1 MLERGYESTFLDI
14 PSAQGALD
22 HSRFLNANAHYA
34 GSWGDHQAA
43 IYMRDKL
50 ASYGFTATL
59 ETFPARID
67 TPKKLALELLS
78 RPRQKFDLTEATDPS
93 DKDTGRADAGI
104 PFNYGSGDGDVIAP
118 LTYVNRGLEDDYAL
132 LERSHVVVS
141 GKIVLIR
148 YGAQFRGLLA
158 KRAQD
163 RGASGVIFYSDPK
176 DDGFTKGPVFPDGPY
191 RPAAAVQRGSV
202 ENGRMGLP
210 QLRIPTLPVSA
221 ITATALLS
229 DMIGAGAPQSWKGSL
244 SAPYALGQTR
254 SSVHVTV
261 LMHRSVQTLWNT
273 VGKLAGTIP
282 SQSVVLGGHRDA
294 WVYGVTDNGSGIST
308 LLEAARGLGYLH
320 RSGWKPKRTI
330 VIAGFDAEEIGE
342 LGSIEY
348 VRVHQN
354 ELRAG
359 CVAYINAD
367 ENVSGPGFAA
377 SGAAA
382 LTGDLI
388 AAAKAITDPATVHIS
403 LFHRWLK
410 DSRITSHNRH
420 LMLPVVRTPGGGSDH
435 ESFLFEFGIPVAEVG
450 FFGPLGVYHSA
461 YDDLKFASTVA
472 DPQFTLHRTAAQLL
486 GIIALRL
493 ADSHALPYR
502 FAPYVPVLREGAAAI
517 EATALS
523 AGQHPDVRA
532 LRLAIERFARA
543 ALVFDRKPDAHAAA
557 AGLQAAQL
565 VDLQAYGASGYAST
579 AFPKISSAI
588 SQNSASA
595 TNAAFATAVTALDQV
610 ALLIR

>member
-34 GSWGDHQAA
+34 GTWGDHQAA

-50 ASYGFTATL
+50 ESYGFTATL
-59 ETFPARID
+59 ETFPARVD
-67 TPKKLALELLS
+67 TPKKLGLELMS
-78 RPRQKFDLTEATDPS
+78 RPRQKFDLAEAADPS
-93 DKDTGRADAGI
+93 DADTGRADAGI
-104 PFNYGSGDGDVIAP
+104 PFNYGSGDGDLIAP
-118 LTYVNRGLEDDYAL
+118 LTYVNRGLEEDYAL
-132 LERSHVVVS
+132 LDRSHVVVR
-141 GKIVLIR
+141 GKIALIR

-163 RGASGVIFYSDPK
+163 HGAAGVIFYSDPK

-202 ENGRMGLP
+202 ESVRMGLP

-221 ITATALLS
+221 TTATALLS
-229 DMIGAGAPQSWKGSL
+229 DMTGTGAPPSWDGAL

-254 SSVHVTV
+254 STVHLTV

-273 VGKLAGTIP
+273 VGKLAGTTP

-320 RSGWKPKRTI
+320 RTGWKPKRTI
-330 VIAGFDAEEIGE
+330 IIAGFDAEEIGE

-354 ELRAG
+354 ELRTG

-367 ENVSGPGFAA
+367 ENVSGSQFGAT
-377 SGAAA
+377 GAAA
-382 LTGDLI
+382 LNGDLI
-388 AAAKAITDPATVHIS
+388 GAAKAISDPATVHIS
-403 LFHRWLK
+403 LFDRWLK
-410 DSRITSHNRH
+410 DSRAASHNRH
-420 LMLPVVRTPGGGSDH
+420 LALPVVRTPGGGSDH
-435 ESFLFEFGIPVAEVG
+435 ESFLFELGIPIAQVG

-461 YDDLKFASTVA
+461 YDDFKFASTIA

-493 ADSHALPYR
+493 ADSEALPYR
-502 FAPYVPVLREGAAAI
+502 FSPYVPVLREGAAAL

-523 AGQHPDVRA
+523 AGQHPDVRT

-543 ALVFDRKPDAHAAA
+543 ARAFDRTPGAHDGA
-557 AGLQAAQL
+557 AGLHAAQL

-579 AFPKISSAI
+579 SFPKISAAI
-588 SQNSASA
+588 AQNNASA
-595 TNAAFATAVTALDQV
+595 TNASFSAAVTALDQA